1 MAPPMRR
8 PVSSKTVNK
17 TPGNTRVQFVLG
29 ISHQTLYARCN
40 TKVHFVL
47 GIATKLYTL
56 DVILEYSKA
65 SIREEK
71 LVPSIQQA
79 KRLDLD

>member
-1 MAPPMRR
+1 MNFILYARC
-8 PVSSKTVNK
+8 
-17 TPGNTRVQFVLG
+17 NTRVQFVLD
-29 ISHQTLYARCN
+29 IANKLYTFDAILELQ
-40 TKVHFVL
+40 FVL

-65 SIREEK
+65 GIREEK

-79 KRLDLD
+79 KQLDLD